1 MATRK
6 KTVAKRRGGLTVD
19 DVREMALAL
28 PSTEERPSYGTP
40 GFRVSDKLFARVL
53 DDDSIVIKVDFD
65 HREALLDSKPDMF
78 KVTPHYQDWPMV
90 IVNLRTV
97 NRRLLEVLLQEA
109 WRRCASARVLKALE
123 PAATAP
129 KRAAKKAPA
138 RKRSV

>member
-6 KTVAKRRGGLTVD
+6 KTVAKRGGGLTVD

-53 DDDSIVIKVDFD
+53 DDDSIVIKLDFD

-78 KVTPHYQDWPMV
+78 EVTPHYQDWPMV
-90 IVNLRTV
+90 IVRLKTV
-97 NRRLLEVLLQEA
+97 DRRLLEALLKEA
-109 WRRCASARVLKALE
+109 WRRSASARVLKALE
-123 PAATAP
+123 PAAPAP
-129 KRAAKKAPA
+129 KPAKKAPA
-138 RKRSV
+138 RKRRV